1 LYELKEISFDPT
13 QAKNL
18 SQIKRSSSSKGGWST
33 MKVEMVLDEKEE
45 KGKGANTYAP
55 KSQIATNKFMRE
67 QIQFFKISF
76 IDVVIYFDIIVVG

>member
-1 LYELKEISFDPT
+1 
-13 QAKNL
+13 
-18 SQIKRSSSSKGGWST
+18 

>member
-1 LYELKEISFDPT
+1 
-13 QAKNL
+13 
-18 SQIKRSSSSKGGWST
+18 

-76 IDVVIYFDIIVVG
+76 IDVVIYFDIIVVGWTHDHKMNMVFIAPKMN